1 MSLAQ
6 TSLLNFRLV
15 YQIAYQKSPF
25 VWLMGVSNFT
35 CPKQTFWSSLPRLFY
50 LQSSSYHLMMLLG
63 LHFLESTFFL
73 LPLSYTTSIPS
84 ANPIGSTFKIYLIIF
99 YHFLWSHL
107 SPKPIIFTWITA
119 VVSYLDSMLL
129 ILLPYSFFLIQI
141 QNRL

>member
-35 CPKQTFWSSLPRLFY
+35 CPKQTFLSSLPKLLY

-63 LHFLESTFFL
+63 LHFLGVNLFL
-73 LPLSYTTSIPS
+73 APSLIYHIYSISQSYWFYFQNISDHFLPLP
-84 ANPIGSTFKIYLIIF
+84 
-99 YHFLWSHL
+99 
-107 SPKPIIFTWITA
+107 
-119 VVSYLDSMLL
+119 VV
-129 ILLPYSFFLIQI
+129 PP
-141 QNRL
+141 